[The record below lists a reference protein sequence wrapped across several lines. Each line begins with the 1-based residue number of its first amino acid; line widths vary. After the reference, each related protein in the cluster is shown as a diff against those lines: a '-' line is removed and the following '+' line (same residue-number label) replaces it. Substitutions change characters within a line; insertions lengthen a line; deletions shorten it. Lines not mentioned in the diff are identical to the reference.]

1 MTDAKI
7 FNCRTICYYKILN
20 FHTYQIDRHIDGIDF
35 ILLLFG
41 FENAVTVSTVHIN
54 AMLWRRS
61 QHLKELLNFI

>member
-7 FNCRTICYYKILN
+7 VNCRTICYYKIVN

-41 FENAVTVSTVHIN
+41 LENAVTVSTVHIN
-54 AMLWRRS
+54 AML
-61 QHLKELLNFI
+61 

>member
-7 FNCRTICYYKILN
+7 FNCRTICYYKIFN

-41 FENAVTVSTVHIN
+41 LENAVTVSTVHIN
-54 AMLWRRS
+54 TML
-61 QHLKELLNFI
+61 